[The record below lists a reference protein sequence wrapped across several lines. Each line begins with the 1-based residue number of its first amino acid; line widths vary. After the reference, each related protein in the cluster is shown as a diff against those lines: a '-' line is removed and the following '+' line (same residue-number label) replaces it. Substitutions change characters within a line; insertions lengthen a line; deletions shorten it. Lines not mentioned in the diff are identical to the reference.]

1 MASDNQSIPILELY
15 RWPSIDNQLAKE
27 MYYAVLE
34 RSQTVRIE
42 LENLHDELKYVTGK
56 EHESKLH
63 HIYRVF
69 TRYNAL
75 HEAAAIMLTL
85 ADKEKDKR

>member
-1 MASDNQSIPILELY
+1 MANDNQSIPILELY

-27 MYYAVLE
+27 MYFAVLE
-34 RSQTVRIE
+34 RSQGARIQ
-42 LENLHDELKYVTGK
+42 LENLHDELKYATGE
-56 EHESKLH
+56 EHDSKVH

-75 HEAAAIMLTL
+75 HEAAEIMLRL